1 MLAQRRIP
9 GQVIQH
15 IQELTPQE
23 LEIQLEISR
32 SRSVQSLLNLVGL
45 HQEKLNAING
55 AALVLRLAKLST
67 DFQKRVVT
75 RDDRFL
81 QLVQLVRGNL
91 PNCRPLELSSLL
103 WGFVRLDFPP
113 PFLEDLLGSLEAQVS
128 ALDVYHLGGLLY
140 CLSRVKPLMV
150 EPVQQLENLL
160 VGGLETHFQANP
172 DTYGWCPV

>member
-1 MLAQRRIP
+1 MAQRRIP

-55 AALVLRLAKLST
+55 AALVHRLAKLST

-91 PNCRPLELSSLL
+91 PNCRPLELSSLML
-103 WGFVRLDFPP
+103 GFVRLDFPP

-128 ALDVYHLGGLLY
+128 ALDVYHIGGLLY

-172 DTYGWCPV
+172 DTYGWCPL